1 MTVRFCLILTHQK
14 HVKIPICQ
22 QKLSNLIK
30 KFLKYCFIFWIQQIS
45 IFPQTMKLANVLSVY
60 HSEIITIDKLAYYLI
75 RQKFLKD
82 VTFFNDL
89 LKTTIA

>member
-1 MTVRFCLILTHQK
+1 
-14 HVKIPICQ
+14 
-22 QKLSNLIK
+22 
-30 KFLKYCFIFWIQQIS
+30 
-45 IFPQTMKLANVLSVY
+45 MKLANVLSVY
-60 HSEIITIDKLAYYLI
+60 RSEIITIDKLAYYLI